1 MASQDVTKDYIM
13 VYGICG
19 AHVQMPISTADGAW
33 HVVAPTYVCVVH
45 VCTPMTSSLH
55 TLHLCFVLFCAGET
69 SMGYSS
75 RDGNG
80 TAAVLVGM
88 SSAEDES
95 VVKHSTYANTD
106 GVAPALYEVP
116 VQNTTQYE
124 VVLKHTT
131 SAQMNAA
138 GHGCYKV
145 PASENEYDMVLE
157 HRTKNTN
164 ALYGGVGFG
173 SSSAASSLFYQ
184 YVPSK
189 VSPF

>member
-13 VYGICG
+13 VYICCG
-19 AHVQMPISTADGAW
+19 AHVQMPISTADGTW

-45 VCTPMTSSLH
+45 VCTHMTSSLY
-55 TLHLCFVLFCAGET
+55 TLHLCFVLSCAGEV

-75 RDGNG
+75 GDDYG
-80 TAAVLVGM
+80 TTAVLVGI

-95 VVKHSTYANTD
+95 VMKRSNTD
-106 GVAPALYEVP
+106 SVAPALYEVP
-116 VQNTTQYE
+116 VQHKTQYE

-131 SAQMNAA
+131 SAEMNAA
-138 GHGCYKV
+138 GHGCYEV

-157 HRTKNTN
+157 HRTKNAN